1 MATNVISARAQAPRL
16 SRGLNIFV
24 WLLQILA
31 AGMFF
36 MASFGKLSGNPQMV
50 GLFQAVGLGQ
60 WFRYVTGGIELVSAV
75 FLLVPRLAAVGAAL
89 LVCTMIGAIITH
101 VTVLHNSPAI
111 PVVLLLATAAIA
123 WFRRPF

>member
-1 MATNVISARAQAPRL
+1 MATNIISASPQLRRL

-75 FLLVPRLAAVGAAL
+75 FLLVPRLAAAGAAL
-89 LVCTMIGAIITH
+89 LVCTMIGAVITH
-101 VTVLHNSPAI
+101 ITVLHNSPAI
-111 PVVLLLATAAIA
+111 PVILLLATATIA